1 MFSQSNVPKP
11 MLQVNGLTKHKRKI
25 TMLGL
30 IVAAILSPTTV
41 FAFNSSFIN
50 LADQLSGGW
59 AGEALDLYK
68 EVKGYVEDITN
79 SDGRELLQL
88 VLNEYL
94 GACNGGDSQ
103 YIATPEGLCG
113 LVTADGSKLGDLL
126 EAATGTLNIPIPLD
140 YQKEIRYE
148 LDQSNK
154 LPVWGY
160 YTNSGQVQGLAMN
173 AGDRGVTA
181 LHANTILGED
191 GQQQVSDSLEN
202 AAEVTQSILE
212 TGEEA
217 LEAESTQ
224 DAVKIL
230 AWTTAQQAILAQQ
243 QVKDGQMS
251 RVDSQIANLNLSN
264 ISETLDEQRSDRYAQ
279 ERVNVEGFVNSAT
292 RAGLF

>member
-1 MFSQSNVPKP
+1 MFFQSNVPK
-11 MLQVNGLTKHKRKI
+11 LKLSAKQKKLT
-25 TMLGL
+25 TLGL
-30 IVAAILSPTTV
+30 IVAAIFSPTTV
-41 FAFNSSFIN
+41 FAFNSSFID
-50 LADQLSGGW
+50 LANKLSGGW
-59 AGEALDLYK
+59 TGEALDLYK

-88 VLNEYL
+88 VLDKYMET
-94 GACNGGDSQ
+94 CNGSNNQ
-103 YIATPEGLCG
+103 YITAPEGLCG

-126 EAATGTLNIPIPLD
+126 ETARGTLNIPIPLD

-160 YTNSGQVQGLAMN
+160 YTNSGQVQGLVMN

-181 LHANTILGED
+181 LHADTILGED

-217 LEAESTQ
+217 LKAESTQ

-264 ISETLDEQRSDRYAQ
+264 ISETLDEQRSDRYAK
-279 ERVNVEGFVNSAT
+279 ERVNVEGFVNAAT

>member
-1 MFSQSNVPKP
+1 MMFFQSNVPK
-11 MLQVNGLTKHKRKI
+11 LKLSAKQKKLT
-25 TMLGL
+25 TLGL
-30 IVAAILSPTTV
+30 IVAAILSPTAV
-41 FAFNSSFIN
+41 FAFNSSFID
-50 LADQLSGGW
+50 LANKLSGGW
-59 AGEALDLYK
+59 TGEALDLYK

-88 VLNEYL
+88 VLDKYM
-94 GACNGGDSQ
+94 GTCNGSNNQ
-103 YIATPEGLCG
+103 YITAPEGLCG
-113 LVTADGSKLGDLL
+113 QLTADGSKLGDLL
-126 EAATGTLNIPIPLD
+126 ETARGTLNIPIPLD

-148 LDQSNK
+148 LEQSNK

-181 LHANTILGED
+181 LHADTILGED

-217 LEAESTQ
+217 LKAESTQ

-264 ISETLDEQRSDRYAQ
+264 ISETLDEQRSDRYAK
-279 ERVNVEGFVNSAT
+279 ERVNVEGFVNAAT

>member
-1 MFSQSNVPKP
+1 MMFSQSNVPK
-11 MLQVNGLTKHKRKI
+11 LKLSAKQKKLT
-25 TMLGL
+25 TLGL
-30 IVAAILSPTTV
+30 IIVAILSPTAV
-41 FAFNSSFIN
+41 FAFNSSFID
-50 LADQLSGGW
+50 LANQLSGGW
-59 AGEALDLYK
+59 TGEALDLYK

-88 VLNEYL
+88 VLDKYMGTCDGSN
-94 GACNGGDSQ
+94 NQ
-103 YIATPEGLCG
+103 YITAPEGLCG

-126 EAATGTLNIPIPLD
+126 ETARGKLNIPIPLD

-181 LHANTILGED
+181 LHADTILGED

-217 LEAESTQ
+217 LKAESTQ

-264 ISETLDEQRSDRYAQ
+264 ISETLDEQRSDRYAK
-279 ERVNVEGFVNSAT
+279 ERVNVEGFVNAAT